1 MERSRE
7 FRVRTRFPT
16 PQNWLVVGVVAGFT
30 LAALITAILT
40 FAIVRDLVASWGG
53 TDVLP
58 IFVPQS
64 PQAMEAALQ
73 SSLGEKSELPLQS
86 PDGPPPKPWDDTS
99 RVNILVLGLD
109 YRDWVSGGGAPRTD
123 TMILVSMDPASRTM
137 GILSIPRDLWVNIPG
152 FEPNKINTAYRL
164 GEVYR
169 VEGGGPGLAM
179 RTVAALL
186 GMPVDY
192 YVQIDFAAFEKLID
206 ELGGVKLTVP
216 EEIKVDPIDGNTKT
230 LQPGVQVLPGK
241 LALAYARARGT
252 AGGDFD
258 RAERQQQVI
267 LGIRNRIMSRDTL
280 PRLIRRAVPLYETLA
295 SGVHTNLSLV
305 QVIRMTWLAQQ
316 IPEESIQRN
325 VIGPNQATF
334 GTAAD
339 GQDILV
345 PIPEAIR
352 AQRDEIFSIGP
363 IGPQTAIT
371 DQIEKVKAERAQV
384 RVLNGTATPGLAAE
398 ATNFLKENQ
407 VSVLEAGNAS
417 ERYSQT
423 TLIDYT
429 GNPQTVQYLTGL
441 LNISPSNVYHR
452 YNVDDQA
459 DILVLIGEDWIS
471 ESATPTP

>member
-1 MERSRE
+1 M
-7 FRVRTRFPT
+7 RTKFPI
-16 PQNWLVVGVVAGFT
+16 PQSWLIVGLATGFT
-30 LAALITAILT
+30 LTALITAILT
-40 FAIVRDLVASWGG
+40 FAIVRDLVASWGE
-53 TDVLP
+53 TDGLP

-73 SSLGEKSELPLQS
+73 RSLGDRSEIPLQS
-86 PDGPPPKPWDDTS
+86 ADGPPPKPWDDTS

-109 YRDWVSGGGAPRTD
+109 YRDWLSGGGAPRTD
-123 TMILVSMDPASRTM
+123 TMILVSMDPISRTM

-152 FEPNKINTAYRL
+152 FEPNKINAAYRL

-179 RTVAALL
+179 RTVTALL

-192 YVQIDFAAFEKLID
+192 YVQIDFAAFEKFID

-230 LQPGVQVLPGK
+230 LQPGVQALPGN

-267 LGIRNRIMSRDTL
+267 LGIRNRIMSRNTL
-280 PRLIRRAVPLYETLA
+280 PRLIRRAVPLYESLA

-316 IPEESIQRN
+316 IPEESIQRS

-352 AQRDEIFSIGP
+352 TQRDEIFSIGP
-363 IGPQTAIT
+363 IGPQTTIT
-371 DQIEKVKAERAQV
+371 DQIEMVKAERAQV
-384 RVLNGTATPGLAAE
+384 RVLNGTSTPGVAAE
-398 ATNFLKENQ
+398 AANFLKENQ
-407 VSVLEAGNAS
+407 ISVLEAGNAS

-423 TLIDYT
+423 TLIDYS
-429 GNPQTVQYLTGL
+429 GNPQTVEYLTGL
-441 LNISPSNVYHR
+441 MGISTTNVYHR
-452 YNVDDQA
+452 YNVDDPA
-459 DILVLIGEDWIS
+459 DILLLVGEDWAS
-471 ESATPTP
+471 ENALP